1 MGGPHDY
8 YTEDTGGTGGSW
20 GGGEDFG
27 SPFSGNNSPPATSNE
42 GGNNNWN
49 SNNNN
54 NPWSGNDWA
63 NEFVDTGVTVPYD
76 AHAGSSVNNLPNDY
90 TYEGDYVPT
99 FGNTTEDFISAYG
112 GLSYDWDLTNPDF
125 LTLDIHGNPLPDH
138 GDDWYTGGGLWNPF
152 YAGEYPEGHPKAGQ
166 PKWLTTSQFNE
177 MMSVGEFGILPPGG
191 ATGGGPGPGGGGG
204 YGWGSGGGGG
214 SSRGSGGSRMQ
225 FPGAEGD
232 GGMRGRW
239 GQPTIQGDYIRRMRG
254 YNRGG
259 IVSLC

>member
-8 YTEDTGGTGGSW
+8 YTEDTGGSW

-90 TYEGDYVPT
+90 TYEGDYVPWQT
-99 FGNTTEDFISAYG
+99 SPQENFLSAFG
-112 GLSYDWDLTNPDF
+112 GLGTYGENNDQ
-125 LTLDIHGNPLPDH
+125 
-138 GDDWYTGGGLWNPF
+138 YAWNPF
-152 YAGEYPEGHPKAGQ
+152 IAGFDKEGKPIY
-166 PKWLTTSQFNE
+166 LTTSQFNE

-191 ATGGGPGPGGGGG
+191 TTGGGPGPGGGGG
-204 YGWGSGGGGG
+204 RGGGYRSGSGGRGGV
-214 SSRGSGGSRMQ
+214 GSGGSFMQ
-225 FPGAEGD
+225 SPGAEGGNPHRPPWGKSD
-232 GGMRGRW
+232 LHRRW
-239 GQPTIQGDYIRRMRG
+239 INQLRG